1 MISQQALINGIT
13 EYVPDANIDL
23 IKKAYVFALEYHGTQ
38 LRDSGDPFVSH
49 PLEVASMLIALKMD
63 VTTVIAGL
71 LHDTVEDTS
80 ATISQIKDIFGNDVA
95 KIVNG
100 VTKLSQLETSSITEK
115 QTENFKKLLIS
126 AAADIRVLIIKL
138 IDRLHNMRTLR
149 HRPEPKRQKVAKET
163 LDVYAPLAERIG
175 ISTIKDELQ
184 DIAFMELYPSMYNSI
199 MEKLKDLYEHS
210 SHVVE
215 TISSKIEELASEL
228 GIQGAVIGG
237 RLKTPYS
244 IWQKMSKRN
253 ISFEQLSDIMAF
265 RIVVDTV
272 PQCYQML
279 GILHRNYVVIP
290 GRFRDYISTP
300 KSNRYQSLHTSVI
313 GPLDRRIEV
322 QIRTKEMHRI
332 AEYGIAAH
340 WNYKESSEF
349 NISKKKNYKWLRN
362 MVEILDGSSGLDEF
376 LENSKNE
383 MLSGQIF
390 CISPKGK
397 IIVLPKGA
405 TVLDFAY
412 TIHSEVGNHAIGAKV
427 NGADSQLETTLL
439 NGDQVEIITDQNSFP
454 KYSWYNH
461 IVTIKAKTHI
471 RKAIEETHTK
481 EISSRGENMMRKFI
495 RESNLSISEEDYEK
509 IMGSLQYQTKDQIYH
524 AVGVEKKT
532 PRELMQLCQVFTNS
546 KEQNNKSVM
555 NSLIDVS
562 PEVIILPTNCCFPV
576 PGDKIVGIQLN
587 EESGIEIHSSECAI
601 MKTKASSGLYKITK
615 LHWRKEAFN
624 SSVKHLARLSITIKN
639 HTGYLSQILTIIEQE
654 EGNIL
659 NVKNNEKSDNTIE
672 IVIEVYVKNLSH
684 LRHINAAIRNC
695 NFIIKVERS

>member
-1 MISQQALINGIT
+1 LISQQALINGIT